1 MADLPHNDA
10 VIMPPEQETPARHW
24 LSRAFGWI
32 EDVVYLGLGVVLAGC
47 AVALLVGAA
56 IAFWNH
62 IIAGTLSENIID
74 LLDGL
79 LLILLIIEVLYTVQV
94 SFRSHTLAPEP
105 FVMVGL
111 IAVIRRLLVLTAEV
125 PQLLEK
131 NNPELFRQIS
141 IELALLALLI
151 IALVASMV
159 LLRRHPLGG
168 VAERS

>member
-1 MADLPHNDA
+1 
-10 VIMPPEQETPARHW
+10 MPPGQEQVARHW

-47 AVALLVGAA
+47 AIALLAA
-56 IAFWNH
+56 AALAFWNH

-111 IAVIRRLLVLTAEV
+111 IAVIRRLLVLTAEL
-125 PQLLEK
+125 PQLLEQ
-131 NNPELFRQIS
+131 NNPELFRQVS
-141 IELALLALLI
+141 IELALLAVLI
-151 IALVASMV
+151 ISLVASII
-159 LLRRHPLGG
+159 LLRRHPVGG
-168 VAERS
+168 VAERA

>member
-1 MADLPHNDA
+1 
-10 VIMPPEQETPARHW
+10 MPTEQEDVARHW
-24 LSRAFGWI
+24 LSRGFGWV

-47 AVALLVGAA
+47 AVALLASAA

-62 IIAGTLSENIID
+62 ILAGTLSENIID

-79 LLILLIIEVLYTVQV
+79 LLILLIIEVMYTVQV

-111 IAVIRRLLVLTAEV
+111 IAVVRRLLVLTAEV
-125 PQLLEK
+125 PQLLEQ

-141 IELALLALLI
+141 IELALLAVLI
-151 IALVASMV
+151 ISLVASMV
-159 LLRRHPLGG
+159 LLRRHPVGA
-168 VAERS
+168 VAKRA

>member
-1 MADLPHNDA
+1 MQPD
-10 VIMPPEQETPARHW
+10 QEDPARHW

-32 EDVVYLGLGVVLAGC
+32 EDFVYVGLGLVLAGC
-47 AVALLVGAA
+47 AVALLAGAA

-62 IIAGTLSENIID
+62 VVEGSLTANIID

-79 LLILLIIEVLYTVQV
+79 LLILLIIEVMYTVQV

-111 IAVIRRLLVLTAEV
+111 IAVVRRLLVLTAEV

-151 IALVASMV
+151 ISLVGSMV
-159 LLRRHPLGG
+159 LLRRHPVGG
-168 VAERS
+168 VAGHV